1 MFENY
6 YGSIDMNKNENIP
19 SEIHAWDQYYHH
31 KAKKIE
37 ACVASQNKY

>member
-1 MFENY
+1 
-6 YGSIDMNKNENIP
+6 MNKNENIP